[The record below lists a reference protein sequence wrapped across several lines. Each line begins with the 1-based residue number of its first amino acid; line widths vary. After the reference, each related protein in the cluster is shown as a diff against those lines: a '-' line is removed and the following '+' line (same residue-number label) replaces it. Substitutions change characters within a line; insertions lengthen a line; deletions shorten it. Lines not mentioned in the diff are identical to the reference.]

1 MKYTLRHPVEFNGST
16 YTYLLL
22 PDEAKVRHEI
32 VGIRIGKVLADF
44 KKEKFRSEDFAE
56 DDFLG
61 LPGEALVR
69 FKEVE
74 RLCERM
80 LIEAYCEDFPPDAI
94 DELTISDKDAL
105 VSVIRKLQNPNVA
118 PEKTGVEPG
127 KKSSPRRHSA

>member
-1 MKYTLRHPVEFNGST
+1 MKITLRHPVEFNGST
-16 YTYLLL
+16 YTCLML

-32 VGIRIGKVLADF
+32 AGIRIGKVLADF
-44 KKEKFRSEDFAE
+44 KKEKFSSEDFEE

-74 RLCERM
+74 RLCERL

-105 VSVIRKLQNPNVA
+105 VAVIRKLQNPSAAV
-118 PEKTGVEPG
+118 EKVDPLPG
-127 KKSSPRRHSA
+127 KKSNPRRHSA

>member
-1 MKYTLRHPVEFNGST
+1 MKHSLKHAIQYNGT
-16 YTYLLL
+16 TITHLNL
-22 PDEAKVRHEI
+22 PDAAQVKHEL
-32 VGIRIGKVLADF
+32 VSIRIGKMLSEF
-44 KKEKFRSEDFAE
+44 KKENFVTEDFAE
-56 DDFLG
+56 DGVLG

-105 VSVIRKLQNPNVA
+105 VAVIRKLQNPGAAV
-118 PEKTGVEPG
+118 EKADPLPG

>member
-1 MKYTLRHPVEFNGST
+1 VKYTLRHPVEFNGST
-16 YTYLLL
+16 YTYLML

-44 KKEKFRSEDFAE
+44 KKEKFSSEDFAE

-74 RLCERM
+74 RLCERL

-105 VSVIRKLQNPNVA
+105 VRVIRKLQNTNVM
-118 PEKTGVEPG
+118 PEKAGVEAG

>member
-16 YTYLLL
+16 YTYLML

-44 KKEKFRSEDFAE
+44 KKEKFTTEDFAE

-74 RLCERM
+74 RLCERL

-105 VSVIRKLQNPNVA
+105 VAVIRKLQNPSAAV
-118 PEKTGVEPG
+118 EKADPLPG
-127 KKSSPRRHSA
+127 KKSNPRRHSA